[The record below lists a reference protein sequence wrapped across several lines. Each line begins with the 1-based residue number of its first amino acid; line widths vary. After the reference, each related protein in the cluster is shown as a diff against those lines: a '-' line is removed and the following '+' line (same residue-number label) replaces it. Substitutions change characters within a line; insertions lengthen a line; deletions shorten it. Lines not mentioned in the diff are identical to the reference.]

1 MADVY
6 RGPGLK
12 GMPRG
17 TVKSLRVFTYH
28 FGYQRIAG
36 IDHRVG
42 TDGPWEVKRILGT
55 VPVEADGSALFR
67 VPAKTPI
74 SVQPLDAEGK
84 AVQLM
89 RSWMT
94 AMPGE
99 TLSCVGCHEQPQ
111 HARRRPRPRWPLQRR
126 PPEIEPWYGPPRT
139 SASARG
145 AAGARQVL
153 RRLPRRPAAAGRH
166 DDSPTSAATRARTS
180 CFRGGDPRAAASSRG
195 APPEKLVGKYGGIFE
210 PSYVALR
217 SLVRVAGLGERPAP
231 AAADGVPR
239 RHERTGPDAQARAT
253 TACSSTREAWD
264 RLITW
269 IDLNAPCHGTWGE
282 FVAHPAATSAQRR
295 LRTAA
300 SSTAASAEDGEADPP
315 RTAAR
320 RLPTPDR
327 AQAPARRPQAAA
339 RPALPGWPF
348 DAAEAQRRQAA
359 RGPRDAHASTWAAA

>member
-1 MADVY
+1 
-6 RGPGLK
+6 
-12 GMPRG
+12 MPRG

-28 FGYQRIAG
+28 FGYQQIAG

-99 TLSCVGCHEQPQ
+99 TLSCVGCHDHRSTLAAEP
-111 HARRRPRPRWPLQRR
+111 RRRWPCRGRRGDPALVRPAADFSFRR
-126 PPEIEPWYGPPRT
+126 EVQPVLD
-139 SASARG
+139 
-145 AAGARQVL
+145 QLL
-153 RRLPRRPAAAGRH
+153 RRLPRR
-166 DDSPTSAATRARTS
+166 
-180 CFRGGDPRAAASSRG
+180 RAAATTARRLVDLRGDQGAYVCLPRRRSAAAARSRG
-195 APPEKLVGKYGGIFE
+195 AAAEKLVGRYGGIFE
-210 PSYVALR
+210 PSYIALR
-217 SLVRVAGLGERPAP
+217 QPGPRGRAGERPAP

-239 RHERTGPDAQARAT
+239 RHQRTDPDAQARGT
-253 TACSSTREAWD
+253 TACSWMREAWD

-282 FVAHPAATSAQRR
+282 FAASPATSASGGCELRQLYGGVVEDGGGRRLDAGPAGASSRSCRTQAATQRR
-295 LRTAA
+295 PVDGWPAGRSTRPRRAAA
-300 SSTAASAEDGEADPP
+300 SSRRRRANADASI
-315 RTAAR
+315 
-320 RLPTPDR
+320 
-327 AQAPARRPQAAA
+327 
-339 RPALPGWPF
+339 
-348 DAAEAQRRQAA
+348 
-359 RGPRDAHASTWAAA
+359 WAAA